1 MPEAPARSAD
11 DTLGRILGFLRGIGI
26 AVREGQVAGDDFL
39 PGIRVE
45 DGGLVLDRAQLR
57 WPGDLLHEAG
67 HLAVLPPAQR
77 RTLSGDLAG
86 HEAIPYASEMEA
98 TAWAYAATVAIGLD
112 PAVLFHEG
120 GYHGRSAGL
129 VRTYAMGVYPG
140 AHGLVQAGMAAAGP
154 DAVARGEAT
163 YPHMRRW
170 LRDEP
175 LPR

>member
-1 MPEAPARSAD
+1 MPDAPAMTAD
-11 DTLGRILGFLRGIGI
+11 HVLERILDFLRGIGI
-26 AVREGQVAGDDFL
+26 AVREGPVAGDDFL

-45 DGGLVLDRAQLR
+45 DGALVLDRAQLR

-77 RTLSGDLAG
+77 RGMSGDLAG

-129 VRTYAMGVYPG
+129 IHTYTLGVYPG

-154 DAVARGEAT
+154 EAVARGEAI
-163 YPHMRRW
+163 YPRMRRW